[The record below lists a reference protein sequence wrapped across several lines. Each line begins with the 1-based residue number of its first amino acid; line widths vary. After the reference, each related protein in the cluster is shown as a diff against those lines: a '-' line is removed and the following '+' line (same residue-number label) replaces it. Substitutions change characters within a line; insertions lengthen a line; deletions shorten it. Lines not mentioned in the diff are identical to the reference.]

1 MRDTPGTSESSDI
14 VFVLIGAGSTV
25 FTPGLLLDL
34 ALSPFSDRYDVR
46 LVDLNADAAETMAQL
61 GNRVAKAA
69 RSQMRVSATTDRRR
83 ALTGATFVVVT
94 IAVGSAAGWR
104 ADLDVPAPHGGRQ
117 TGGGSLGPGGGLRGP
132 RPAPRPGAVAPGV
145 GGVA

>member
-1 MRDTPGTSESSDI
+1 MRDTPEASESSDI

-25 FTPGLLLDL
+25 FTPGLLRDL
-34 ALSPFSDRYDVR
+34 ARSPFSDRFDVR

-61 GNRVAKAA
+61 GNRVAEAA
-69 RSQMRVSATTDRRR
+69 GSQMRVSAATDRRR

-104 ADLDVPAPHGGRQ
+104 GGLDVPPQHGGRRN
-117 TGGGSLGPGGGLRGP
+117 GGGSLRPGGGLRRA
-132 RPAPRPGAVAPGV
+132 RPAPPPGAV
-145 GGVA
+145 